1 MTLIQYCNFYK
12 HTIWVRAKARK
23 TAVNATAGYPA
34 SGTTR
39 PEPHYVS
46 ATLAQLSATEV
57 LGLLEKW
64 EKAGMQPVRFI
75 KEGTAAPQVN
85 E

>member
-23 TAVNATAGYPA
+23 TAVNAT
-34 SGTTR
+34 
-39 PEPHYVS
+39 
-46 ATLAQLSATEV
+46 LAQLSATEV
-57 LGLLEKW
+57 LEYLQKW

>member
-12 HTIWVRAKARK
+12 HTIWVKAKARK
-23 TAVNATAGYPA
+23 TA
-34 SGTTR
+34 
-39 PEPHYVS
+39 VS
-46 ATLAQLSATEV
+46 ATLAQLSATEL